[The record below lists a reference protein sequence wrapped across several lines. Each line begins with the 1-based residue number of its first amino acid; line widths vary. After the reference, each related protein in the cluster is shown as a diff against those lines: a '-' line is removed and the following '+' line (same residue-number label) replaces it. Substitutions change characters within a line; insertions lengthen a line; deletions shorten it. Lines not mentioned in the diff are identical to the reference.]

1 MAQAEHAIIP
11 PWLRPLAEAARAAR
25 AEELSAFLPPEDGS
39 GRPSAV
45 LMAFTDLTATEAKA
59 RPTPGVLLI
68 ERAATLRTH
77 ANQVAFPGGAT
88 DFTDADPVATA
99 LREAEEEVGLGPA
112 DVHVAARLPAIFL
125 PPTAFVVT
133 PVLGWFARPDQPRA
147 VDAGEVARVA
157 VVPVAELVDPV
168 NRFQVVHP
176 SGWHGPAFAAAGLFV
191 WGFTALL
198 LDRLLEMGGWT
209 VPWDDTVFR
218 PLPAH
223 VVSRPLPPA

>member
-1 MAQAEHAIIP
+1 MAEAEPAAVP
-11 PWLRPLAEAARAAR
+11 AWLRPLAEAAGATR

-39 GRPSAV
+39 GRASAV
-45 LMAFTDLTATEAKA
+45 LMAFTDLAASEAGEA
-59 RPTPGVLLI
+59 PAPGVLLI

-99 LREAEEEVGLGPA
+99 LREAEEEVGLGPE
-112 DVHVAARLPAIFL
+112 DVHVAGRLPAIFL

-157 VVPVAELVDPV
+157 VVPVAELADPA
-168 NRFQVVHP
+168 NRFRVVHP

-198 LDRLLEMGGWT
+198 LDRLLEMGGWR

-218 PLPAH
+218 PLPPRL
-223 VVSRPLPPA
+223 VGQPLPPP